1 MTEVLRSPQG
11 TAPIFGQ
18 SIGSAI
24 DPAVDSAIG
33 PAVGPEREIR
43 ETVQTAC
50 VLDCPD
56 ACSLEVEVVD
66 GRVTRIEGTHR
77 NPLTAGFICHK
88 VRHFADHLYAPER
101 LLYPGLRRG
110 PKGSGQFERIS
121 WDAALSLLTE
131 KVGEVRARYR
141 HRGERAAEA
150 ILPLSYGGS
159 NGLLTQDTTDARF
172 FYRLGAS
179 NLARSVCAAP
189 STSAALGLYGK
200 MPGVALG
207 DYVHSRL
214 IVLWGHNPSVSG
226 IHLVPVI
233 QEAQR
238 RGARLVV
245 IDPRRIQLAKRADL
259 YLGLRPGSD
268 LALGLAVIRW
278 LFENGAADLDFLST
292 FAEGAEELWR
302 RASPWTLE
310 RAAAATGLAAA
321 EIEGFARLYA
331 ESSPAVVRTGWGMER
346 NRNGGSALAAALAL
360 PAVAG
365 KFRVRGG
372 GYTMSNTA
380 CWDFGDAA
388 AAAPP
393 PTRTI
398 NMNQLGR
405 TLLTADDPPVD
416 LLFVYNCNPLA
427 TLPNQELV
435 RRGLAREDLF
445 TVVFD
450 QVQTD
455 TAQFADLVL
464 PATTFLE
471 HDEIVRGYGSML
483 LYRNR
488 PVVPAV
494 GEARPNAAVFA
505 ELCRRLGLERP
516 GDPSTPDE
524 LAATVLGPSP
534 RVRGEIEANG
544 ITLPDAGPAPI
555 GFVDI
560 FPQTADRKVHLV
572 PAELDRETPHGLY
585 TFQEDPGT
593 AAFPLALVSPAT
605 NRTISSTLGE
615 LHRAQ
620 VPFELHPD
628 DAASRGIA
636 DGDRVRVWNE
646 LGEVR
651 CLARRN
657 PDLSPGV
664 VFLPKGLWSHNTL
677 SGTTGNAL
685 VPDTL
690 ADLGG
695 GACFNDAR
703 VEVERIS

>member
-1 MTEVLRSPQG
+1 MTEPLETPLAVV
-11 TAPIFGQ
+11 
-18 SIGSAI
+18 
-24 DPAVDSAIG
+24 PAVLAIG
-33 PAVGPEREIR
+33 EAR
-43 ETVQTAC
+43 ETIQTAC
-50 VLDCPD
+50 PLDCPD
-56 ACSLEVEVVD
+56 ACSLEIEVVD
-66 GRVTRIEGTHR
+66 GRVEGIEGTHR
-77 NPLTAGFICHK
+77 NPLTGGFICHK
-88 VRHFADHLYAPER
+88 VRHYADHVYGPER
-101 LLYPGLRRG
+101 LRYPGLRRG
-110 PKGSGQFERIS
+110 AKGEGHFERIS
-121 WDAALSLLTE
+121 WDAALNLVEE
-131 KVGEVRARYR
+131 KIREVRARYR
-141 HRGERAAEA
+141 ELGERSAEA
-150 ILPLSYGGS
+150 ILPFAYGGS

-179 NLARSVCAAP
+179 NLARTVCAAP
-189 STSAALGLYGK
+189 STTAAMGLYGK
-200 MPGVALG
+200 MPGVALS
-207 DYVHSRL
+207 DYVHARL

-245 IDPRRIQLAKRADL
+245 IDPRRIQLAKKADL
-259 YLGLRPGSD
+259 YLGPRPGSD

-278 LFENGAADLDFLST
+278 LFENGAADWEFLHA
-292 FAEGAEELWR
+292 FAEEAEELR
-302 RASPWTLE
+302 HRASPWTPE
-310 RAAAATGLAAA
+310 RAAAVTGLASAD
-321 EIEGFARLYA
+321 IEGFACLYA
-331 ESSPAVVRTGWGMER
+331 ESNPAVVRTGWGLER
-346 NRNGGSALAAALAL
+346 NRNGGSAIAAALAL

-372 GYTMSNTA
+372 GYTMSNTN
-380 CWDFGDAA
+380 CWEFGDPAA
-388 AAAPP
+388 AVPP

-398 NMNQLGR
+398 NMNRLGR
-405 TLLTADDPPVD
+405 TLLEVNDPPVD

-435 RRGLAREDLF
+435 RQGLLREDLF

-450 QVQTD
+450 QVMTD
-455 TAQFADLVL
+455 SARFADLVL

-488 PVVPAV
+488 PAVAPV
-494 GEARPNAAVFA
+494 GEARPNGEVFA
-505 ELCRRLGLERP
+505 ELCRRLGLEQP
-516 GDPSTPDE
+516 GDPKTPDE
-524 LAATVLGPSP
+524 VAATVLGRSSA
-534 RVRGEIEANG
+534 RIRAEVEENG
-544 ITLPDAGPAPI
+544 LALPDAGPAPI
-555 GFVDI
+555 SFVDV
-560 FPQTADRKVHLV
+560 FPSTGDGKVHLV

-585 TFQEDPGT
+585 TFQADPGT

-605 NRTISSTLGE
+605 SRTISSTLGE
-615 LHRAQ
+615 LRRGQ
-620 VPFELHPD
+620 VAFEIHPE
-628 DAASRGIA
+628 DAAPRGIA

-664 VFLPKGLWSHNTL
+664 VSLPKGIWSHNTL
-677 SGTTGNAL
+677 SGTTANAL

-703 VEVERIS
+703 VEVERIA

>member
-1 MTEVLRSPQG
+1 MTEVLRSPRETEPIAVPALG
-11 TAPIFGQ
+11 RDLAPGK
-18 SIGSAI
+18 
-24 DPAVDSAIG
+24 
-33 PAVGPEREIR
+33 EIR
-43 ETVQTAC
+43 RTFETAC

-56 ACSLEVEVVD
+56 ACSLEVEVVG
-66 GRVTRIEGTHR
+66 GRVERISGTHR
-77 NPLTAGFICHK
+77 NPLTAGFICRK
-88 VRHFADHLYAPER
+88 VGHYADHLYAPER
-101 LLYPGLRRG
+101 LLHPGIRRG
-110 PKGSGQFERIS
+110 GKGEGRFERVS
-121 WDAALSLLTE
+121 WDAAFDLVAE
-131 KVGEVRARYR
+131 KIDEVRARYA
-141 HRGERAAEA
+141 HRGELAAEA
-150 ILPLSYGGS
+150 ILPFSYGGS

-179 NLARSVCAAP
+179 NLARTVCAAP
-189 STSAALGLYGK
+189 STRAAEGLYGK
-200 MPGVALG
+200 MPGVALE

-214 IVLWGHNPSVSG
+214 IVLWGHNPSTSG

-238 RGARLVV
+238 RGAKLVV
-245 IDPRRIQLAKRADL
+245 IDPRRIQLAKKADL
-259 YLGLRPGSD
+259 YLGPRPGSD
-268 LALGLAVIRW
+268 LALSLAVIRW
-278 LFENGAADLDFLST
+278 LFENGGADFEFLANFT
-292 FAEGAEELWR
+292 EEAEELRR
-302 RASPWTLE
+302 RALSWTPE
-310 RAAAATGLAAA
+310 RAAAATGLAVS
-321 EIEGFARLYA
+321 EIETFARLYA
-331 ESSPAVVRTGWGMER
+331 ESSPAVVRTGWGLER

-360 PAVAG
+360 PAVGG

-372 GYTMSNTA
+372 GYTMSNTN
-380 CWDFGDAA
+380 CWSFADAA
-388 AAAPP
+388 AAPPP

-398 NMNQLGR
+398 NMNRLGQA
-405 TLLTADDPPVD
+405 LLTDSEPPID

-435 RRGLAREDLF
+435 RRGLEREDLF

-450 QVQTD
+450 QVRTD
-455 TAQFADLVL
+455 TARFADLVL

-471 HDEIVRGYGSML
+471 HDEIVRGYGAML

-488 PVVPAV
+488 PVVPPV
-494 GEARPNAAVFA
+494 GEARPNGLVFA
-505 ELCRRLGLERP
+505 ALCRRLGLDRP
-516 GDPSTPDE
+516 GDPVTADE
-524 LAATVLGPSP
+524 VAAVALGPSR
-534 RVRGEIEANG
+534 RVRAEIEEHG
-544 ITLPDAGPAPI
+544 ITLPDSGSTPI
-555 GFVDI
+555 GFVDV
-560 FPQTADRKVHLV
+560 FPLTPDGKVHLV
-572 PAELDRETPHGLY
+572 PEALDRETPHGLY
-585 TFQEDPGT
+585 TFQADPGT

-620 VPFELHPD
+620 VPFEIHPD
-628 DAASRGIA
+628 DAAARGIA

-685 VPDTL
+685 APDTL